1 MTSFICLLLDRRSR
15 CVAQAGLEL
24 VMLFTWSH
32 NRCESSPVSARPASG
47 KLVNAS
53 PNLSHLACRGVGRR
67 VAGKVG
73 GWWWESRGMLGS
85 LLYRLQWAADK
96 ARLGHG
102 LEERATGRRWEESN
116 LLQQLTSR
124 GLCSFFSPPCAIRG
138 PRRHDSLNGETVKPL
153 QKDGFVSMLFFYGRA
168 LVILIN

>member
-1 MTSFICLLLDRRSR
+1 MQPRFSAPGFWKACECI
-15 CVAQAGLEL
+15 AQ
-24 VMLFTWSH
+24 S
-32 NRCESSPVSARPASG
+32 ESPC
-47 KLVNAS
+47 
-53 PNLSHLACRGVGRR
+53 CRGVGRR

-73 GWWWESRGMLGS
+73 GWWWESRGKLGS

-96 ARLGHG
+96 ARLGHR
-102 LEERATGRRWEESN
+102 LEERATGLSWEESN

-124 GLCSFFSPPCAIRG
+124 VLLLRFCSSLCNPWPS
-138 PRRHDSLNGETVKPL
+138 RHDSLNGKTVKPP